1 MVLTR
6 RDNDGEDASV
16 TVDNSGEDVAS
27 VELQFCKCL
36 IFGVQCLVCDVR
48 FRCSMFGVRCAMF

>member
-27 VELQFCKCL
+27 VQLQFCKCL
-36 IFGVQCLVCDVR
+36 IFGVKR
-48 FRCSMFGVRCAMF
+48 FLTPFLRM